1 MARIIYQ
8 FDDGQLLLPNGGE
21 ASAQP
26 LGEALAALAEAN
38 DGDLTP
44 EVIVEAAKLPGS
56 VLHPHFEWNDGIA
69 GHSWRKHQA
78 RHLQARITY
87 LDEDDVDQVEP
98 RRLFVSINAGAG
110 TSYRMTSEVIGSRA
124 LQEAALKGL
133 LRDLGAFERRA
144 RQFADACK
152 LMARARGLLE
162 KRLATL
168 RTEIEGE
175 PPSASPSRRRRPRK
189 RDGEDRPTA

>member
-8 FDDGQLLLPNGGE
+8 FIDGPLFLPNGGE
-21 ASAQP
+21 ANAQA

-44 EVIVEAAKLPGS
+44 EVMVEAAKLPGS
-56 VLHPHFEWNDGIA
+56 VLHPHFEWRDEIA

-78 RHLQARITY
+78 RQLQARITY
-87 LDEDDVDQVEP
+87 LDEDDVDQGEP
-98 RRLFVSINAGAG
+98 RRLFVSINAGEG
-110 TSYRMTSEVIGSRA
+110 TSYRMTSEVIGSRT

-133 LRDLGAFERRA
+133 LRDLGAFERRT
-144 RQFADACK
+144 RQFVDVCK
-152 LMARARGLLE
+152 LVTRARGLLE
-162 KRLATL
+162 KRLATV
-168 RTEIEGE
+168 RAEIENE
-175 PPSASPSRRRRPRK
+175 PPASSSRRRRPR